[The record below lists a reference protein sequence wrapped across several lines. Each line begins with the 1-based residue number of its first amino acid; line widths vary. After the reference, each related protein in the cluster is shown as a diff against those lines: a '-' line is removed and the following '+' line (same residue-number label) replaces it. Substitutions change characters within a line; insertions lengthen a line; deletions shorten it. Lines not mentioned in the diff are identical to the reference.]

1 MIKTI
6 INRNKTKLS
15 IIFCKTT
22 VILLSLLCHS
32 NLSAQYADFKYMTD
46 FCKCKAQFDS
56 TKYSRQQLQNTYHI
70 YWNNASHIDT
80 HPTDFDKEVP
90 VLLDSLEAEHR
101 RKLEFLEQLDIV
113 DDNFW
118 QRERDKM
125 IKYVNS
131 TCELRRVTIRARLDP
146 KELLDYKLVDS
157 TCKYFRDALIAGGDQ
172 LLKAWAKLIE
182 MKKKHNADPDGMQR
196 SFDSRYN
203 SPERE
208 EWAYRDVLTYGW
220 WNYANRLLPHVT
232 QKGYEKHFKKL
243 LKDIRCECD
252 D

>member
-1 MIKTI
+1 MK
-6 INRNKTKLS
+6 KEL
-15 IIFCKTT
+15 T
-22 VILLSLLCHS
+22 VLLLLLCHV
-32 NLSAQYADFKYMTD
+32 NLQAQYARFEYAMELCECTAD
-46 FCKCKAQFDS
+46 FDS
-56 TKYSRQQLQNTYHI
+56 TKYSRQQLQNTFEYM
-70 YWNNASHIDT
+70 YFGDASSIDT
-80 HPTDFDKEVP
+80 YPVDFDEEP
-90 VLLDSLEAEHR
+90 AALLDALEKECR
-101 RKLEFLEQLDIV
+101 QKLAFIRQLDIV
-113 DDNFW
+113 DDSFW
-118 QRERDKM
+118 QDVRKKM
-125 IKYVNS
+125 IKYINS
-131 TCELRRVTIRARLDP
+131 TRELRRVTIKARTAP
-146 KELLDYKLVDS
+146 KELLGYKLVDKN
-157 TCKYFRDALIAGGDQ
+157 CRYFRDALIAGGDQ